1 MSRQFVISDIHG
13 HAEGMELLLQEAGYH
28 PGKDKLALLGDYI
41 DADPATWESLKYV
54 KKLCDEGAVA
64 LAGNMEVALLAL
76 IKEKGSRKAQE
87 VNAEYEFIESLP
99 FFAQSGSYLYVHAGI
114 RPGIRLDRQSK
125 TDLTTIREPFWGSDF
140 DFPANIVFGHTPTH
154 KMGAAP
160 GELWHAPGR
169 LGIDTGAKH
178 GQRLTLVELSG
189 QTAYSCS
196 TASTSLYGDVRES
209 SWKAES
215 QLIPFS

>member
-13 HAEGMELLLQEAGYH
+13 HAEGMEKLLQAAGYQ

-41 DADPATWESLKYV
+41 DADPATWESLTYV

-76 IKEKGSRKAQE
+76 INEKESRKTQE
-87 VNAEYEFIESLP
+87 VIAEHEFIESLP
-99 FFAQSGSYLYVHAGI
+99 YFVQSGSYLYVHAGI
-114 RPGIRLDRQSK
+114 RPGIRLDRQSRD
-125 TDLTTIREPFWGSDF
+125 DLTTIREPFWGSDF
-140 DFPANIVFGHTPTH
+140 EFPANIVFGHTPTH
-154 KMGAAP
+154 KMGATP

-178 GQRLTLVELSG
+178 GHRLTLVELSG
-189 QTAYSCS
+189 QTAYSYS
-196 TASTSLYGDVRES
+196 TASSSLYGDYREI
-209 SWKAES
+209 SWKGQS
-215 QLIPFS
+215 QLRFS

>member
-13 HAEGMELLLQEAGYH
+13 HVEGMEKLLQGAGYQ

-41 DADPATWESLKYV
+41 DADPVTWESLTYV

-64 LAGNMEVALLAL
+64 LAGNMEVELLAL
-76 IKEKGSRKAQE
+76 SAERDSRKAQKVITE
-87 VNAEYEFIESLP
+87 QEFIESLP

-114 RPGIRLDRQSK
+114 RPGIRLNRQSQ
-125 TDLTTIREPFWGSDF
+125 TDLTTIREPFWGGDF

-178 GQRLTLVELSG
+178 GHRLTLVDLSG
-189 QTAYSCS
+189 QMAYSCS
-196 TASTSLYGDVRES
+196 TASNSLYGDFRES
-209 SWKAES
+209 SWRAQS
-215 QLIPFS
+215 QLIIFS